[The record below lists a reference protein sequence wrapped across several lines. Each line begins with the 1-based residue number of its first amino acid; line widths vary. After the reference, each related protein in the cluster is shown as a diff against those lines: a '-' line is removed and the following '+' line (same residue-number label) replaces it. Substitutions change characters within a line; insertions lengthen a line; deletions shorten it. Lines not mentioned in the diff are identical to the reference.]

1 MDITISTDLVASEYL
16 ELVNAIG
23 WKNLKTEQVE
33 RGLNNS
39 MFKYKAV
46 INGKTVGMARLVGD
60 FGCHGM
66 LTDVVVHPDYQGK
79 GIGKKLVMEIM
90 KSIND
95 MLTPGDKFLVELLPC
110 AGKRD
115 FYIKLG
121 FKYKPENMDG
131 MYLWFEK

>member
-1 MDITISTDLVASEYL
+1 MNITINNNLLASEYL
-16 ELVNAIG
+16 ELVNAVG
-23 WKNLKTEQVE
+23 WKNLKVEQVE
-33 RGLNNS
+33 KGLNNS
-39 MFKYKAV
+39 MFKFKAV

-66 LTDVVVHPDYQGK
+66 LTDVVVHPNYQGK
-79 GIGKKLVMEIM
+79 GIGKKLVMEII
-90 KSIND
+90 KSINN
-95 MLTPGDKFLVELLPC
+95 MLTPGDKFLVELLPS

-121 FKYKPENMDG
+121 FKYKPEKMDG